1 MQSPYFEPEQLKKKT
16 TASAFSRGLLV
27 ILRIMRFAK
36 LTKRI
41 ASAMI
46 VDSDLINI
54 RTQISSRLHA
64 WNMANHDWYK
74 NRKVG
79 TDLHSFKFF
88 QNLCC
93 FSRNLFPNLQNI
105 KRKGKAE
112 KGCFLWVSNPWT
124 LVLRWE
130 RIEGSWAVLGYIG
143 GRSSWPIGV
152 KVVMWCFHVTSR
164 RPGWC
169 T

>member
-1 MQSPYFEPEQLKKKT
+1 MC
-16 TASAFSRGLLV
+16 
-27 ILRIMRFAK
+27 FAK

-54 RTQISSRLHA
+54 RTQIPSRLHA

-105 KRKGKAE
+105 KRKSKAE
-112 KGCFLWVSNPWT
+112 KGCFLWVSNPLP

-143 GRSSWPIGV
+143 GRSSWSMGG
-152 KVVMWCFHVTSR
+152 KVVMWCYGVLSRDVTAAILVSLNKGTAAMLVSLTN
-164 RPGWC
+164 PLETLFLC
-169 T
+169 KLFL